1 MKKYKVECAEHIDK
15 GANSF
20 EDSVNII
27 RSCNGVITT
36 DTSIAHLSLN
46 MDVKT
51 YVMLTKGHEWRW
63 GSNETTN
70 WYPNAIL
77 VKQTKQGDWSNVI
90 NKIIDLLHVE
100 KTAT

>member
-1 MKKYKVECAEHIDK
+1 MWKYIDK

-51 YVMLTKGHEWRW
+51 YVMLTKVMNGA
-63 GSNETTN
+63 GD
-70 WYPNAIL
+70 PM
-77 VKQTKQGDWSNVI
+77 KQQIGIQTQY
-90 NKIIDLLHVE
+90 
-100 KTAT
+100 